1 MKPLEAKGEIKNV
14 TDYNEYEI
22 LRDNSEN
29 LKKAV
34 TLTALRRV
42 ISFNEEG
49 MIGDKFIIIRE
60 VEDFHKDIDG
70 EIIAHENC
78 LYTIIEDGRRSTDGK
93 NIDNKVEAS
102 LRKIAIKK
110 GYELLGVVYVNI
122 LLTTYEENLERVFLE
137 IYAPIK

>member
-1 MKPLEAKGEIKNV
+1 
-14 TDYNEYEI
+14 
-22 LRDNSEN
+22 
-29 LKKAV
+29 
-34 TLTALRRV
+34 
-42 ISFNEEG
+42 

-70 EIIAHENC
+70 EIIVHENC

-110 GYELLGVVYVNI
+110 GYELLGVGNPNI

>member
-1 MKPLEAKGEIKNV
+1 
-14 TDYNEYEI
+14 
-22 LRDNSEN
+22 
-29 LKKAV
+29 
-34 TLTALRRV
+34 
-42 ISFNEEG
+42 
-49 MIGDKFIIIRE
+49 MIGDKFIIVRE
-60 VEDFHKDIDG
+60 VEDFHKDIEC

-78 LYTIIEDGRRSTDGK
+78 LYTIIEDGRWSTDGE

-122 LLTTYEENLERVFLE
+122 LLTTYKENLERVFLE